1 MSILKTTLVAA
12 SIAVLAGSSAF
23 AQQRSVQPRMSDN
36 ARAAYAAVFV
46 GSGYHPGNTAA
57 DTTREGLVATSQ

>member
-12 SIAVLAGSSAF
+12 SIAVIAGSSAF
-23 AQQRSVQPRMSDN
+23 AQTTKQSRMSDN
-36 ARAAYAAVFV
+36 ARAAYAAAVTWN
-46 GSGYHPGNTAA
+46 GSHPGNVAA

>member
-23 AQQRSVQPRMSDN
+23 AQQSYKQSRMSDN
-36 ARAAYAAVFV
+36 ARAAYAASFTW
-46 GSGYHPGNTAA
+46 GGYHPGNVAS